1 MRPSSLAVI
10 GLGAIGGSLAWQAR
24 QAGIPRVVGFAKSL
38 RDGVQALKAS
48 AITDLADTPEQAIS
62 GAQLVVLAVPPQ
74 ATLDLI
80 GKLGATLESGALLTD
95 VCSVKTPIVACAVSH
110 GLGRSFAGGHPLAG
124 THASGFVAASPNRLR
139 GCAVY
144 ICETGA
150 PGGDQA
156 ARSLMHFWEDVV
168 EASPILIDAAAHD
181 RQLAWTSHLPQSVA
195 SALAKALSD
204 RGLAGLSFG
213 PGARD
218 TTRLAASSPEM
229 WIDILLYNRD
239 AVAEAISDTEAR
251 LAELRGL
258 ILSRD
263 ADGLRSYLTA
273 AQGFREGLDR

>member
-24 QAGIPRVVGFAKSL
+24 QAGIPRVVGFAKS
-38 RDGVQALKAS
+38 RGDGVQALKAS
-48 AITDLADTPEQAIS
+48 AITELADTPEQATA

-80 GKLGATLESGALLTD
+80 GKLGARLEPEALLTD
-95 VCSVKTPIVACAVSH
+95 VCSVKGPIVACAVSH
-110 GLGRSFAGGHPLAG
+110 GLGGSFAGGHPLAG
-124 THASGFVAASPNRLR
+124 THASGFSAATPNRLR

-150 PGGDQA
+150 PGGDKA
-156 ARSLMHFWEDVV
+156 ARGLMRFWENVI
-168 EASPILIDAAAHD
+168 EASPILIDAEAHD

-195 SALAKALSD
+195 SALAKALAD

-213 PGARD
+213 SGARD
-218 TTRLAASSPEM
+218 TTRLAASSPDL

-251 LAELRGL
+251 LAELREL
-258 ILSRD
+258 ILSGNTDALRD
-263 ADGLRSYLTA
+263 YLTK
-273 AQGFREGLDR
+273 AQTFREGLDR